1 MRYRHKYSL
10 LLASGVLF
18 ALPAASQDAP
28 ESLLPPGFGD
38 PEPKPAA
45 SPPPQ
50 NTQPAAP
57 NQTQPSQSAPSQSEQ
72 SQSEQS
78 QSASSPVEAP
88 RPDGRAS
95 VNENRPSSAASIEDD
110 VDEEDAPISYVV
122 PAAKRRSLGVVG
134 VINQRQGGFAQSTF
148 SDRDGEYLTRL
159 IKSIKAPFLSRWAS
173 IMTRRLLMSKTA
185 APDNVDGADW
195 VAERAW
201 LLLRMGESVNARHLV
216 QQVDA
221 DQYSDRLYGVSMPV
235 FLSNGDLAGFC
246 PMADAA
252 ARKTDAPS
260 WKMSRVV
267 CLSLSG
273 EQSRATSLLNRA
285 RRGQWATGVDYLLA
299 EKAIGAGTNGRR
311 AVKIEWEGVN
321 GFNAWRHGLAI
332 ATGVKPPEKFYNISG
347 RHVRSWLT
355 LAPMVPINDRI
366 FSSYAAAANGALSNQ
381 AMVDLFASAE
391 EDPDASPATLE
402 KAEFLNN
409 AYTGDV
415 ANRISAMRSLW
426 ESRESEIAQYSMKIL
441 TARAA
446 ARIMP
451 ADMDASD
458 IDAIVASMMTAGLD
472 TQALR
477 WIDYAG
483 AGTKAWAQIAVGS
496 NIETPVGASAID
508 DFYDLDQS
516 ENQIKTG
523 FLIAALDGLG
533 RLEGDYNEIAD
544 QYGVNTRKDSRW
556 SQSLNKAVARND
568 KGAVVLLVAA
578 GLQGNVWNGM
588 PAFHI
593 YHSVKALNA
602 IGLNAEARMIAAEA
616 IDRV

>member
-1 MRYRHKYSL
+1 MRYNHKYML
-10 LLASGVLF
+10 LFAAGVLF
-18 ALPAASQDAP
+18 ALPAASQDSP

-38 PEPKPAA
+38 P
-45 SPPPQ
+45 PPPPE
-50 NTQPAAP
+50 NTEPTVTPDVPPAP
-57 NQTQPSQSAPSQSEQ
+57 NQAEPQSPEQATPTPSENQSSRSAPRE
-72 SQSEQS
+72 EEIEE
-78 QSASSPVEAP
+78 EA
-88 RPDGRAS
+88 
-95 VNENRPSSAASIEDD
+95 
-110 VDEEDAPISYVV
+110 EEDTPISYVV
-122 PAAKRRSLGVVG
+122 PRAKRRSLGVVG
-134 VINQRQGGFAQSTF
+134 IINQRQGGFEQSVF
-148 SDRDGEYLTRL
+148 ANRDGEYLTRL
-159 IKSIKAPFLSRWAS
+159 AKSIKAPFLSRWAT

-201 LLLRMGESVNARHLV
+201 LLLRMGESVNARHLI

-221 DQYSDRLYGVSMPV
+221 DQYSNRLYGVAMPV

-246 PMADAA
+246 PVADTA

-260 WKMSRVV
+260 WKMSRVI

-332 ATGVKPPEKFYNISG
+332 ATGVKPPERFYNISG

-355 LAPMVPINDRI
+355 LAPMVSINDRI
-366 FSSYAAAANGALSNQ
+366 FSSYAAAANGTLSNK

-391 EDPDASPATLE
+391 EDPDASPETLE
-402 KAEFLNN
+402 KTEFLNK
-409 AYTGDV
+409 AYTANV
-415 ANRISAMRSLW
+415 AERVVAMRSLW
-426 ESRESEIAQYSMKIL
+426 DSRDSEIAQYSMKIL

-451 ADMDASD
+451 ADLEVIDV
-458 IDAIVASMMTAGLD
+458 DAIIASMMTAGLD
-472 TQALR
+472 KQALR
-477 WIDYAG
+477 WIDYAEIG
-483 AGTKAWAQIAVGS
+483 SMGWAQIMLGAD
-496 NIETPVGASAID
+496 IDTPVSEANINA
-508 DFYDLDQS
+508 FYDDDNS
-516 ENQIKTG
+516 DGRIKTK
-523 FLIAALDGLG
+523 FLIAALDGMG
-533 RLEGDYNEIAD
+533 RLEGEGVQISD
-544 QYGVNTRKDSRW
+544 QYDANSRKNSKW
-556 SQSLNKAVARND
+556 SKSLEKAVARND

-578 GLQGNVWNGM
+578 GLQGEIWKGT

-593 YHSVKALNA
+593 YHIMKALNSV
-602 IGLNAEARMIAAEA
+602 GLEAEARMIAAEA